1 VMNNIRL
8 KRVESLIREKVS
20 TLIITGD
27 VKDPRVDST
36 VALTRIKVARNLSSA
51 RVWVSSFGGVQ
62 ATQRAV
68 IGLNSAAGFIQS
80 RIGREIHMKNTPRLR
95 FVPDDSVREGLT
107 VSKLIEQA
115 ISKDNQGS

>member
-1 VMNNIRL
+1 MNDIRL

-20 TLIITGD
+20 SLIITGD

-36 VALTRIKVARNLSSA
+36 VALTRIKVSRNLSSA

-68 IGLNSAAGFIQS
+68 IGLNNAAGFIQS
-80 RIGREIHMKNTPRLR
+80 KIGKEIHMKSTPRLY
-95 FVPDDSVREGLT
+95 FVSDNSIREGLT
-107 VSKLIEQA
+107 VSELIEKA
-115 ISKDNQGS
+115 ISIDNRSS